1 LQICIHARQYNGFEM
16 NSSSFD
22 GTANFLGRV
31 KRMVASIKISAVSL
45 ILAAA
50 VSPAMADSFLEQ
62 PGPGQNLDNY
72 FALDAGK
79 TSATDLCSGMPSGT
93 SGCKDTAVL
102 YRAAIGSQITPMW
115 GIEVSYGDLGHAS
128 AGKLGS
134 VSVDWQIHAIQ
145 VSGTGIFPVSDAFLL
160 IGKLGIARPDLKL
173 TGGGNSINET
183 NTNLAFGVGAQ
194 YDFTKSFA
202 MRVQY
207 EDLGTVGNTNTTGTA
222 KVKLLSAGIVVGW
235 F

>member
-1 LQICIHARQYNGFEM
+1 M
-16 NSSSFD
+16 NSRSFD
-22 GTANFLGRV
+22 GTVNFLGKV
-31 KRMVASIKISAVSL
+31 KRMVASIKIAAITL

-50 VSPAMADSFLEQ
+50 VSPAMADSFLAQ

-79 TSATDLCSGMPSGT
+79 TLATDLCSGMPSGV

-115 GIEVSYGDLGHAS
+115 GIEVSYGDLGNAS
-128 AGKLGS
+128 TGKLGS
-134 VSVDWQIHAIQ
+134 VSVDWQIHALQ
-145 VSGTGIFPVSDAFLL
+145 VSGTGTFPLSDAFSL

-183 NTNLAFGVGAQ
+183 NTNLAFGIGAQ

-202 MRVQY
+202 IRAQY
-207 EDLGTVGNTNTTGTA
+207 ENLGTVGNANTTGTS
-222 KVKLLSAGIVVGW
+222 KLILLSAGIVVGW